1 MTYIDIIHDTHDI
14 HHTWNKRF
22 RDPRSMQHDV
32 TARDRGLNLLRMV
45 VRSEG
50 DALIDVR
57 LLDPIDWIII
67 FLLVLDD
74 GLGSSESL
82 LVDRLAIIRD
92 EEFALVLLVCVK
104 IEMQESPIR

>member
-1 MTYIDIIHDTHDI
+1 
-14 HHTWNKRF
+14 
-22 RDPRSMQHDV
+22 MQHDV

-82 LVDRLAIIRD
+82 LIDRLAIIRD